1 MSEDLTQANVSKSFR
16 GRIRGSAAR
25 RYPDYIYRVA
35 EKPGWRRSPWLEQ
48 RIYPDREFPQR
59 LPKPQLP
66 YLQTVELADYLI
78 EVGKMDVTGTQT
90 IEVFLTPNPLASAT
104 APQLVFRVHCSAC
117 ERMEESALLDW
128 VLGETF
134 KRMLREEGGQQ

>member
-1 MSEDLTQANVSKSFR
+1 MSGGLNQAHVSKRFI
-16 GRIRGSAAR
+16 GHIHGSAAK
-25 RYPDYIYRVA
+25 RYPNYIYRVP
-35 EKPGWRRSPWLEQ
+35 EEPSWSKSPWLED
-48 RIYPDREFPQR
+48 RIIYPEGR
-59 LPKPQLP
+59 LPRPELP

-90 IEVFLTPNPLASAT
+90 VEVFLTPNQFTLAV
-104 APQLVFRVHCSAC
+104 APRLVFRVHCSAC

-134 KRMLREEGGQQ
+134 KRMLREEGGAQ

>member
-1 MSEDLTQANVSKSFR
+1 MSEELTQANVSKSFR
-16 GRIRGSAAR
+16 GRIRGSEAR
-25 RYPDYIYRVA
+25 RHPDYIYRVA
-35 EKPGWRRSPWLEQ
+35 EEPSWTKSPWLED
-48 RIYPDREFPQR
+48 RIIYPEGR
-59 LPKPQLP
+59 LPRPELP
-66 YLQTVELADYLI
+66 YLKTVELADYLI
-78 EVGKMDVTGTQT
+78 QVGKMDATGTQT